1 MTALDTHRILEKPL
15 VTEKGTLMAEG
26 GNWVLFQVNRK
37 ANKLE
42 IKRAVEQIFKVTVL
56 QVNTLTVKPKYRR
69 FGRFVGKTKSWKK
82 AMVLLKEGDR
92 IDFFEGA

>member
-1 MTALDTHRILEKPL
+1 MALDSYRILEKPL
-15 VTEKGTLMAEG
+15 VTEKGTLMSER
-26 GNWVLFQVNRK
+26 GNWVMFQVNHS
-37 ANKLE
+37 ANKVQ
-42 IKRAVEQIFKVTVL
+42 IRQAVESVFKVTVL

-69 FGRFVGKTKSWKK
+69 FGRFTGKTKSWKK